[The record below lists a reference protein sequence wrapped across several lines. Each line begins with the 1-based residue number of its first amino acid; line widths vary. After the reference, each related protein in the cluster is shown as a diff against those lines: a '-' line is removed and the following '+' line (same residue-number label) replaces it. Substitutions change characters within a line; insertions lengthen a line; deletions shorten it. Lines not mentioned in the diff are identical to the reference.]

1 VDRRTRNL
9 FLLALAVLVVL
20 TAGAA
25 TILSGSTPAVSTPP
39 PDTTAVVGVIV
50 AVDARTL
57 TDVRSFDLRTA
68 SGQIMTFGLSEL
80 QNGVQFPPGHLAEH
94 KLTAA
99 PVRVWYRSSG
109 GQLLAIRLEDA
120 P

>member
-1 VDRRTRNL
+1 MDRRTRNL
-9 FLLALAVLVVL
+9 FLLVLVVL
-20 TAGAA
+20 VVGTGAA
-25 TILSGSTPAVSTPP
+25 ATLLNNPTSGPPGTTP
-39 PDTTAVVGVIV
+39 VVGVVV

-57 TDVRSFDLRTA
+57 TDVRTFDLRT
-68 SGQIMTFGLSEL
+68 SDGTILRFGLGEL

-99 PVRVWYRSSG
+99 PVRVWYRTAG
-109 GQLLAIRLEDA
+109 DQLLAIRLEDA